1 MENNH
6 IKRKGKCASNK
17 KLHTTRTTN
26 NIYLQFYI
34 PRNIITK
41 SLATYNIYMYI
52 WFKML
57 LFSFCSCCF
66 LLRHFHRELFRQPR
80 ALWYTTSVSSTWTV
94 FHTFYFSSYII
105 LFCMLVPPTPVSSI
119 LRRQS
124 SYVIQPL
131 SCLLM
136 TMIFYLLL
144 AS

>member
-66 LLRHFHRELFRQPR
+66 LLSHFHRELFRQPR

-94 FHTFYFSSYII
+94 FLFSCIIFFII
-105 LFCMLVPPTPVSSI
+105 LPSPASTI
-119 LRRQS
+119 LRQS

-136 TMIFYLLL
+136 TMIFYMLL